1 MSNLVPTAERTQSGI
16 PLPTTLESSPQPA
29 PATAAETGTEPE
41 IGSRRRGG
49 LGTILRWAGVALVAV
64 AVACLLA
71 LTVGPILLPYRVL
84 TVYSGSMVPTIPV
97 GSVVVDVPVN
107 AADVQRGQIITF
119 TRPDRTTEL
128 VTHRVIAVDTGP
140 AGRFFIT
147 RGDANNVQDAWR
159 VPAVG
164 TGYLYKFNIPFL
176 GFVLVWLQSPIGRLL
191 FLVIPAAALGLLT
204 LYELWRPGRP
214 REGA

>member
-1 MSNLVPTAERTQSGI
+1 MSVFPTATDRSESGI
-16 PLPTTLESSPQPA
+16 PLRTILETPSE
-29 PATAAETGTEPE
+29 AAGSGPGARSTG
-41 IGSRRRGG
+41 RG
-49 LGTILRWAGVALVAV
+49 TMILRWLGIGVVAI

-71 LTVGPILLPYRVL
+71 LTVGPVLLPYKVL

-97 GSVVVDVPVN
+97 GSVVVDVPVK
-107 AADVQRGQIITF
+107 AGDVRRGDIITF
-119 TRPDRTTEL
+119 TRPDKTTEL
-128 VTHRVIAVDTGP
+128 VTHRVIAVESGP

-159 VPAVG
+159 VPAIG
-164 TGYLYKFNIPFL
+164 TGYLYRFNIPFV
-176 GFVLVWLQSPIGRLL
+176 GFVLVWLQSPLGRIL

-214 REGA
+214 RAGA